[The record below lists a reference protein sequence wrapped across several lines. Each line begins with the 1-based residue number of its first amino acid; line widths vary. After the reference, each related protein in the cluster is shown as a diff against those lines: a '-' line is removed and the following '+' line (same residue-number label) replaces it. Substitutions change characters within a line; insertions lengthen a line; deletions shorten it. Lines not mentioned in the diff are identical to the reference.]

1 MDLKEHQIRRKTIY
15 EGSFISMY
23 EDDIELPNKKYSK
36 RIVVDHVGAA
46 AIVPMTSENEV
57 ILVKQYRYAISQVS
71 LEIPAGK
78 KDFRGEDAKLCAIR
92 ELEEETGHQAKRIEK
107 IHDIHTAIGFSN
119 EMIELFVGYECF
131 PVKNPLKGDIDEF
144 LEVVKIPFKDTIKMI
159 HEGLI
164 TDAKTVV
171 ALTYLENRHA
181 NQKKPDVKDEDV
193 KE

>member
-46 AIVPMTSENEV
+46 AIVPLTIKGEV
-57 ILVKQYRYAISQVS
+57 LLVKQYRYAISQVS

-78 KDFRGEDAKLCAIR
+78 KDYRGEDAKLCAIR
-92 ELEEETGHQAKRIEK
+92 ELEEETGHQTKRIQK

-131 PVKNPLKGDIDEF
+131 PVENPLKGDSDEF
-144 LEVVKIPFKDTIKMI
+144 VEVVKIPFKDAIKMI
-159 HEGLI
+159 HKGLI

-171 ALTYLENRHA
+171 ALTYLENKWQNHKECDGK
-181 NQKKPDVKDEDV
+181 NEDV
-193 KE
+193 KA